1 MPVWQQNCQQL
12 CGLCVLRH
20 SPRVYGAEA
29 LAPSRQNQAATPSGG
44 GGELTGGGGANEK
57 SDSVGFP
64 VSALVATSRTRCDLL
79 VGSAA
84 TRDAHTSSAR
94 RTNCI
99 MSSERDADRRAP
111 LFKPILPFLRRQLFP
126 CAARIYF
133 LIRKRP
139 LPPIR
144 PKRPRFGDI
153 SWMMDLQRFLPIET
167 VARGVEGVGRVGAGC
182 QTLRNLPW
190 CCSH

>member
-64 VSALVATSRTRCDLL
+64 VSAFVATSRTRCYLL

-111 LFKPILPFLRRQLFP
+111 LFKPILPFLRTAALSVRGADLFL
-126 CAARIYF
+126 CVF
-133 LIRKRP
+133 LI
-139 LPPIR
+139 LFSFSDSLFFFF
-144 PKRPRFGDI
+144 PKGPGPDRLTRT
-153 SWMMDLQRFLPIET
+153 RH
-167 VARGVEGVGRVGAGC
+167 A
-182 QTLRNLPW
+182 
-190 CCSH
+190 